1 MHEERAYRDS
11 VKTVDLVPFN
21 ITELE
26 SDIQVFAKSN
36 LGREGRLSL
45 QKYRNE
51 LKEYIKKEPNFL
63 ISLKPME
70 SKRYAPEI
78 AAAMCRAAKS
88 ANVGPMAAVAGAIS
102 KYIGLSLLKLTDEII
117 IENGGDIFM
126 KTKKDRRILIYAGD
140 SPFSNNI
147 GLLLPGNNEECGVC
161 TSSGT
166 VGHSLSFGKA
176 DAAVILAKDVILA
189 DAAATATGNAVKSEK
204 DIEKGIETA
213 MSIPG
218 VEGVLIIIGDKMGAF
233 GNINII
239 KP

>member
-1 MHEERAYRDS
+1 M
-11 VKTVDLVPFN
+11 KTVDLVPFN
-21 ITELE
+21 ITEFE
-26 SDIQVFAKSN
+26 SDLQVFAKSN
-36 LGREGRLSL
+36 LEKEGRLSL

-51 LKEYIKKEPNFL
+51 LKEYIKKDPYFYTSLEPVEPK
-63 ISLKPME
+63 S
-70 SKRYAPEI
+70 YAPEI

-117 IENGGDIFM
+117 IENGGDIFI
-126 KTKKDRRILIYAGD
+126 KTKKDRRILIYAGN
-140 SPFSNNI
+140 SPFSNKI
-147 GLLLPGNNEECGVC
+147 GLLLPGNNEEYGVC

-176 DAAVILAKDVILA
+176 DAAVVLARDVILA
-189 DAAATATGNAVKSEK
+189 DAAATATGNAVKSDK
-204 DIEKGIETA
+204 DIEKGIEAA

-233 GNINII
+233 GSVNII

>member
-51 LKEYIKKEPNFL
+51 LKDIKKEPNFL

-117 IENGGDIFM
+117 IENGGDIFI
-126 KTKKDRRILIYAGD
+126 KTKKDRRILIYAGN
-140 SPFSNNI
+140 SPFSNKI
-147 GLLLPGNNEECGVC
+147 GLLLPGNDEEYGVC

-176 DAAVILAKDVILA
+176 DAAVVLAKDVILA
-189 DAAATATGNAVKSEK
+189 DAAATATGNAVKNEN

-213 MSIPG
+213 MSITG